1 MYPFQRILVP
11 TDFSLCAE
19 AAYHH
24 ALYLAQRYKAEVYL
38 LHVVRRATNSLR
50 QDHDVAWPDR
60 VTRSRSG
67 RPANTEHWHGLLLHR
82 VILQSP
88 DPVTAI
94 LDYAQE
100 KAIDFIVMG
109 AHGDRGAGQYLNR
122 GVGSAF
128 LGHTTEQVVRH
139 ATCPVLRVVMADGR
153 HPDQVRRILA
163 PLDLSSLSLL
173 GLAYAKDLASL
184 YNARLDLLH
193 VVEQASTQDAD
204 EDAPK
209 RDELIDLFKKTKGP
223 DVSAGFHVVQG
234 RPDRMIQA
242 FVKDRA
248 VDMIVLGAH
257 SDLGQDVLGIV
268 AEQVVRTAPC
278 SVLTVRKGASEAR
291 TSSRSERAF
300 PLPFA
305 GLL

>member
-19 AAYHH
+19 AAYHQ
-24 ALYLAQRYKAEVYL
+24 ALFLAQRYRAEVHL
-38 LHVVRRATNSLR
+38 LHVVQRATRLHPQS
-50 QDHDVAWPDR
+50 DEVAWPD
-60 VTRSRSG
+60 TITAPRSG
-67 RPANTEHWHGLLLHR
+67 TPAHTEHWHDLLLHR
-82 VILQSP
+82 VIVRRS

-94 LDYAQE
+94 LDYARE
-100 KAIDFIVMG
+100 KSIDLIVMG

-122 GVGSAF
+122 GIDNAF

-139 ATCPVLRVVMADGR
+139 ASCPVFRVVMADGR
-153 HPDQVRRILA
+153 HPDRVRRILA

-173 GLAYAKDLASL
+173 GLAYARDLAAL
-184 YNARLDLLH
+184 YGARLDLLR
-193 VVEQASTQDAD
+193 VVEQNEKQDSKD
-204 EDAPK
+204 SPTM
-209 RDELIDLFKKTKGP
+209 RDELIDLFTKTKGP
-223 DVSAGFHVVQG
+223 DVSAGFHIMQG

-242 FVKDRA
+242 FVREHD

-257 SDLGQDVLGIV
+257 SDLGQDVLGVV

-278 SVLTVRKGASEAR
+278 SVLTVRKGAPDAR
-291 TSSRSERAF
+291 ASSPSKRVF